1 MGIFQLKVP
10 LEGVQVINCK
20 YSTPDDDAGAAD
32 EVARRASIDG
42 MAHEVRH
49 LTVQADA
56 HRQALLRQTQCRKL
70 RDLHDRS

>member
-1 MGIFQLKVP
+1 MVRLVALRPLIERLRQLSGG
-10 LEGVQVINCK
+10 GVG
-20 YSTPDDDAGAAD
+20 YRREAAI
-32 EVARRASIDG
+32 AA
-42 MAHEVRH
+42 MAHEVRQ